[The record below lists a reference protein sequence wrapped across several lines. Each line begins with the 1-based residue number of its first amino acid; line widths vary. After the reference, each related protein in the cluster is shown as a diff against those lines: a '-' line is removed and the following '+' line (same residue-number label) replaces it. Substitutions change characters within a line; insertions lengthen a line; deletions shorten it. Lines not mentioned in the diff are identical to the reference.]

1 MRSMKLSFATSLYI
15 AARTTSRLT
24 PPPPPP
30 PLSATGESLPFST
43 GTGAAFS
50 FFFSLFCLGS
60 SAIVGAGAG
69 VARGSAA
76 GTAGA
81 ALAPPPPSCP
91 AKNAPTLSVCAADAG
106 AATGAPPPRF
116 IAAIRPSAVS
126 CCGAAWSSFACALVM
141 ESNSADMS
149 SHSSCWKNQMPL
161 TSVDDLYRRYGG
173 ESSNSNSPKRSSRT
187 FSVFRRFSTTNWNL
201 GTEQRCTTKSEP
213 SQSFRCHACSS
224 RLNPYRVT
232 WLALP
237 RMASTSGSSLWSTRR
252 LAASSGFTS
261 GFFRPGAIVVVCDA
275 TRRNPSRA
283 GAHQPRSGLS
293 TGREISSAMR
303 VVR

>member
-1 MRSMKLSFATSLYI
+1 MGI
-15 AARTTSRLT
+15 
-24 PPPPPP
+24 
-30 PLSATGESLPFST
+30 
-43 GTGAAFS
+43 
-50 FFFSLFCLGS
+50 
-60 SAIVGAGAG
+60 
-69 VARGSAA
+69 GSAMIGIVRFEAWDLA
-76 GTAGA
+76 GRVGGREGGA
-81 ALAPPPPSCP
+81 
-91 AKNAPTLSVCAADAG
+91 
-106 AATGAPPPRF
+106 
-116 IAAIRPSAVS
+116 
-126 CCGAAWSSFACALVM
+126 
-141 ESNSADMS
+141 
-149 SHSSCWKNQMPL
+149 L
-161 TSVDDLYRRYGG
+161 T
-173 ESSNSNSPKRSSRT
+173 
-187 FSVFRRFSTTNWNL
+187 
-201 GTEQRCTTKSEP
+201 
-213 SQSFRCHACSS
+213 HACSS